1 MNMSVIAKAYWRA
14 VKRGSRE
21 YSTIP
26 EEAKPFVAALAR
38 EELEAGKI
46 TQGEYERFLGGN
58 AV

>member
-14 VKRGSRE
+14 VKRGSRK

-46 TQGEYERFLGGN
+46 TQEEFDKLVGAE
-58 AV
+58 

>member
-14 VKRGSRE
+14 VKRGSRK

-26 EEAKPFVAALAR
+26 EEAKPFVAELAR

-46 TQGEYERFLGGN
+46 TQEEFDQLVGAEK
-58 AV
+58 